1 MATDL
6 IPANIVLGDR
16 TYRIKIASGDE
27 EHVRRT
33 IKTINEKVLEFK
45 TQFAGQD
52 MQDYIAMVLVW
63 YATQVGGGAPAS
75 MVEAS
80 VIKELNM
87 LEEQLDRAL
96 THGEAFPAEPSP
108 RRRPPE

>member
-1 MATDL
+1 MATEL

-16 TYRIKIASGDE
+16 TYRIKIATGDE

-33 IKTINEKVLEFK
+33 IKIINEKILEFK

-52 MQDYIAMVLVW
+52 MQDYVAMVLVW

-80 VIKELNM
+80 LIKELNQ

-96 THGEAFPAEPSP
+96 AHGEAFPAEAAP
-108 RRRPPE
+108 RRQPPE